1 MPHDFHIDTPFL
13 VTTLRDLVRINSV
26 NPDLAPGAPGEP
38 PMAAH
43 LDALF
48 RRMGLDVSTYEAT
61 PGRPSVVAR
70 LEGRGGGRS
79 LMLNAHIDTVDVEAM
94 SEPFS
99 GEVRDGRLY
108 GRGSYDMKG
117 GLAAII
123 AALQSLIARGEH
135 PRGDIVVAAVADEE
149 FASLGTQ
156 EILRHWRTDGAIV
169 TEPTALDVCLAH
181 KGFLWFEVEVQG
193 RAAHGSRFDLGVDAV
208 MHAGRILQ
216 RLDVLERD
224 LRLGRRHPLVG
235 PASLHAATI
244 RGGTGLSTYAA
255 SCVLQV
261 ERRTIP
267 GETAAEAER
276 QLRDVLAAAAAEDSR
291 CRVEL
296 RLLLERQPFE
306 VAPDSTL
313 VRTVTHAVTHVRGA
327 TPRHVGQTPWM
338 DSALLAAAGIE
349 TLVLGGDGA
358 GAHAA
363 EEWADLASLD
373 QLARILALSAN
384 EYCR

>member
-1 MPHDFHIDTPFL
+1 MPHDFQIDTSLL
-13 VTTLRDLVRINSV
+13 VTTLRDVVRINSV
-26 NPDLAPGAPGEP
+26 NPDLAPGAPGESP
-38 PMAAH
+38 IAAY

-48 RRMGLDVSTYEAT
+48 RRMGLEVSIHEAT
-61 PGRPSVVAR
+61 PGRPSVVAHLR
-70 LEGRGGGRS
+70 GRGGGRS
-79 LMLNAHIDTVDVEAM
+79 LMLNAHIDTVDIEGMAD
-94 SEPFS
+94 PFS

-117 GLAAII
+117 GLAAIV
-123 AALQSLIARGEH
+123 AALQALIDTAER

-156 EILRHWRTDGAIV
+156 EVLRHCRTDGAIV

-224 LRLGRRHPLVG
+224 LRRGRCHPLVG

-244 RGGTGLSTYAA
+244 RGGSGLSTYAA
-255 SCVLQV
+255 SCVLHV

-267 GETAAEAER
+267 GETAVEAER
-276 QLRDVLAAAAAEDSR
+276 QMRDVLAAATLEDAR

-296 RLLLERQPFE
+296 RVLLERPPFE

-313 VRTVTHAVTHVRGA
+313 VRTVTRAVAHVRGEA
-327 TPRHVGQTPWM
+327 PRHVGQTPWM
-338 DSALLAAAGIE
+338 DSALLASAGIE
-349 TLVLGGDGA
+349 TLVIGGDGS

-363 EEWADLASLD
+363 EEWAELASLGH
-373 QLARILALSAN
+373 LARILALSAA